1 MPEYLLFVDTE
12 TTGLPARWDRP
23 YAEEWEWP
31 CIAQVAWV
39 VFTAAGELVKADQ
52 DYLQIPAGRMPAAAV
67 AVHGLTP
74 EFLQAHGQEPAAV
87 LRRLLQDLATYRP
100 RVVGHFLPLDFHVL
114 GAAFARA
121 GLANALP
128 ALPQFCTMQLT
139 RLPLQGVTAPPRRP
153 LRLHQLHERLFGQ
166 PLEREHDAHIDAA
179 ATARCFFELQRRGLL
194 PGSVLAGQAHLAL
207 PGTRPQPRPW
217 RRVALLATAAVLFCY
232 LLYRLTNG

>member
-39 VFTAAGELVKADQ
+39 VFTADGELVKTDQ
-52 DYLQIPAGRMPAAAV
+52 DYLKIPAGRMPAAAV

-87 LRRLLQDLATYRP
+87 LRRLLKDLATYRP

-121 GLANALP
+121 GLTNVLP

-139 RLPLQGVTAPPRRP
+139 RLPLPGMAASPRRP
-153 LRLHQLHERLFGQ
+153 LRLHQLHEQLFGQ
-166 PLEREHDAHIDAA
+166 PLEREHDAHIDAV
-179 ATARCFFELQRRGLL
+179 ATARCFFELQRRGLITD
-194 PGSVLAGQAHLAL
+194 SILAGQARLAL
-207 PGTRPQPRPW
+207 PVARYQLFPW
-217 RRVALLATAAVLFCY
+217 RRAALLAAAAALFCY
-232 LLYRLTNG
+232 LLHWLTNG